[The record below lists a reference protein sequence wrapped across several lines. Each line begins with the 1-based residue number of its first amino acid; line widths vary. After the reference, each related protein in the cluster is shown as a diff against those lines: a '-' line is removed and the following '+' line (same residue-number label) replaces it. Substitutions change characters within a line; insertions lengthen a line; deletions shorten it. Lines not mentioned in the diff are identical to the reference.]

1 VNVVEMVASEARK
14 PLFIGTH
21 LGWYEAPDLLWLEFH
36 GDVSG
41 AQVLEYVALRERLL
55 QGQKRI
61 LTLLDVRDLREPSAE
76 TRRTVARLKDPR
88 PQASAI
94 IGASY
99 RTKVM
104 TELGVKAVYL
114 FTGKRIEVD
123 FFATPEAGYAWLL
136 EMRPRI

>member
-1 VNVVEMVASEARK
+1 MVANEARK
-14 PLFIGTH
+14 PLLIGTH
-21 LGWYEAPDLLWLEFH
+21 VGWYEAPDLLWLEFH
-36 GDVSG
+36 GDVSA
-41 AQVLEYVALRERLL
+41 AQVLEYVAMRETLL

-76 TRRTVARLKDPR
+76 TRSTVARLKDPR

-114 FTGKRIEVD
+114 FTGKRIEVE
-123 FFATPEAGYAWLL
+123 FFETTDAGYAWLL
-136 EMRPRI
+136 QMRARI